1 MLEIE
6 EVILIFDEVKNIVFV
21 LELLKMKL
29 KVDSFEDFIY
39 WMKIVV
45 KLSEKILVDVVG
57 RLVEIFFVV
66 FLSLQF
72 IKIFFF
78 FGDLKFDVFYD
89 VWRYEVECLLNELY
103 KLEIIFY
110 VIRWLF
116 KGEVSCVVM
125 YLGVGVFMRLILDK
139 FDSIYGIVVER
150 EDILVEFY
158 SVW

>member
-66 FLSLQF
+66 FLSL
-72 IKIFFF
+72 
-78 FGDLKFDVFYD
+78 
-89 VWRYEVECLLNELY
+89 
-103 KLEIIFY
+103 
-110 VIRWLF
+110 
-116 KGEVSCVVM
+116 
-125 YLGVGVFMRLILDK
+125 
-139 FDSIYGIVVER
+139 
-150 EDILVEFY
+150 
-158 SVW
+158 